1 MISAILL
8 IVLNITF
15 FLGGGAVLAVGLLAL
30 VKPELIF
37 KLVSLLTDQLD
48 MVVNDSSV
56 LNDLDL
62 NGLIRNNGIIL
73 VVVGAVIFTLGFLG
87 CFGAMRKS
95 SLLLNLYAYIIL
107 GILCLEVGLA
117 VYAYMDSDKIEA
129 QIQRYT

>member
-1 MISAILL
+1 
-8 IVLNITF
+8 
-15 FLGGGAVLAVGLLAL
+15 
-30 VKPELIF
+30 
-37 KLVSLLTDQLD
+37 

-95 SLLLNLYAYIIL
+95 SLLLNLVSEKYRNSSNKTSYYNDN
-107 GILCLEVGLA
+107 E
-117 VYAYMDSDKIEA
+117 E
-129 QIQRYT
+129 